1 MNSRRL
7 LLGRSIYHVE
17 KQVRQRTTQQK
28 TFTSPLMNANKQQAK
43 LETQVENAGAR
54 KVAALEENQELQKK
68 LERNLEKHEEA
79 SEKLHTAQAEV

>member
-1 MNSRRL
+1 
-7 LLGRSIYHVE
+7 
-17 KQVRQRTTQQK
+17 
-28 TFTSPLMNANKQQAK
+28 MNANKQQAK